1 MRCSSRYCGIRAP
14 VKATLMSKLNETVEE
29 LFARLIEEGGPKLRG
44 SLCKIKEA
52 CDEIELA
59 RGVMSY
65 SRVAEVATARF
76 GGPKKQ
82 SVQNN
87 HRLKS
92 YIAAR
97 SEHYEGKFRNRVQKV
112 DSDDDSSLSKKFPVA
127 GLDMKTRL
135 HITHLEDH
143 VRRLEL
149 ENRHISDSLQRA
161 TRANPLS
168 LADLIAGGP
177 EPDGSLHVEVPN
189 GTPDSVR
196 RLVAALLGKLP
207 GLESVETIAVRRIG
221 EVGEIVCLDHGIE
234 RHVIV
239 QRQWVEVSNWLE
251 GLNK

>member
-1 MRCSSRYCGIRAP
+1 
-14 VKATLMSKLNETVEE
+14 MSELNETVDE
-29 LFARLIEEGGPKLRG
+29 LFDRLIKESGPKLKG

-52 CDEIELA
+52 CDAIELA

-65 SRVAEVATARF
+65 SRVAEVATERF
-76 GGPKKQ
+76 KGPKKQ
-82 SVQNN
+82 SVQNSS
-87 HRLKS
+87 RMKM

-97 SEHYEGKFRNRVQKV
+97 AEHYEKKLRNRVQKA
-112 DSDDDSSLSKKFPVA
+112 DSDGDSPLSNKFPVA
-127 GLDMKTRL
+127 GLDPKTRM

-149 ENRHISDSLQRA
+149 ENREISKTLQRA

-168 LADLIAGGP
+168 LADLIAVGP

-207 GLESVETIAVRRIG
+207 ELESVETIAVRRIG